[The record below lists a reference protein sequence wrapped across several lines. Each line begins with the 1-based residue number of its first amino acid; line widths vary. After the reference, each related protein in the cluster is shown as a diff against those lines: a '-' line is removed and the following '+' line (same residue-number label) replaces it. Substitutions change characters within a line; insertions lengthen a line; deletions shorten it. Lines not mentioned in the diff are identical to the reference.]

1 MSPER
6 DSSPLPLD
14 LYQGRSVAEAAILG
28 QDSGTS
34 GTSATSEE
42 RDATTHAV
50 SKNNNNSSSNKNTPG
65 SGGGMASGTSTQ
77 AAHHNNGNGDNKT
90 TRRRDDSDDEDDD
103 EPHHGIA
110 ALDSPVARTG
120 TCSVLDVVDKIEE
133 PDSYDDEEM
142 DLDDDVEDNSSND
155 AMGLNMKI
163 GAAISHTAAALAL
176 PSPLGGGS
184 GGGGGDPES
193 ARSTPAAATS
203 SASCGGL
210 ILASDLTHQQQ
221 RATSRSP
228 RDAASIERPGS
239 SGVCGLP
246 STSAGM
252 SPSSSAAAAA
262 AAGGDSLAG
271 TSGLGPVQSVPLV
284 SFMWKFI
291 GNTFYFIS

>member
-14 LYQGRSVAEAAILG
+14 LYQGRSVGEAATLG
-28 QDSGTS
+28 QDG
-34 GTSATSEE
+34 GACATSEE
-42 RDATTHAV
+42 RDATTHAI
-50 SKNNNNSSSNKNTPG
+50 SKNNNNSSSNKNTTS
-65 SGGGMASGTSTQ
+65 SGGGIASGTSTQ
-77 AAHHNNGNGDNKT
+77 TAHHNNGNGDNKS
-90 TRRRDDSDDEDDD
+90 RRRDDSDDEDDD
-103 EPHHGIA
+103 EPHHGIVA
-110 ALDSPVARTG
+110 MDSPPARPG
-120 TCSVLDVVDKIEE
+120 SCSVLDVVEKIEE
-133 PDSYDDEEM
+133 PDSYDEEM

-203 SASCGGL
+203 STSCGGL

-228 RDAASIERPGS
+228 RDAANIERPGS
-239 SGVCGLP
+239 SGVCGLA

-262 AAGGDSLAG
+262 AGSDALAG

-284 SFMWKFI
+284 SFER
-291 GNTFYFIS
+291 